1 MKFNDLAWAAVCFYY
16 RSAGDRR
23 YCAIMKDNDFL
34 SRLRCMPQALSV
46 KEFEEKAIDGFINME
61 NYDLLVSHQLAEKI
75 LKKIIDL
82 QLETFAMMGMTLLEC
97 NLNDRQI
104 IEAITLTYTEL
115 RAYGL
120 WITGASKIAHLLNDR
135 HFPLLNPALARYF
148 NITDDKTSIRNWLFR
163 IQNDMQE
170 VNAEFLAE
178 GLEGSL
184 EQFLSNRLGYTAE
197 GCEKSLVK
205 FIDEYYWLKYADCL
219 TIPPRW
225 APGLIPSPN
234 TQIH

>member
-23 YCAIMKDNDFL
+23 YCAIMKDSDFL

-82 QLETFAMMGMTLLEC
+82 QLETFAMMGTSLLEC

-120 WITGASKIAHLLNDR
+120 WITGASKIAHLLNDKLFVPLNLNISN
-135 HFPLLNPALARYF
+135 HFNL
-148 NITDDKTSIRNWLFR
+148 
-163 IQNDMQE
+163 
-170 VNAEFLAE
+170 
-178 GLEGSL
+178 LEGSTDL
-184 EQFLSNRLGYTAE
+184 INWLRIMQHNARRVTKDFHDRGFSGTPEKYLSEKLGYMRH
-197 GCEKSLVK
+197 GCHKSLVK
-205 FIDEYYWLKYADCL
+205 YLDEYYWLCLADRL
-219 TIPPRW
+219 PIPPPW
-225 APGLIPSPN
+225 IPS
-234 TQIH
+234 